1 VPARLASESVAG
13 RPKVQRKSIEPTE
26 PNKPFLYRHQKV
38 KALKDKAKGMVY
50 LIGAGPGSPDLI
62 TVKGKQCLQ
71 KADVIVYDHLASE
84 SLLSLAG
91 ENVETIYAGKKSGRH
106 SMSQEEINNLLIEKA
121 KDGLTVARLKG
132 GDPFIFGRGG
142 EEAVEL
148 SKAGITFEIVPGVTS
163 AAAVPAY
170 AGIPLTH
177 RDYSSTV
184 CLITGHED
192 PTKELSSINWDAL
205 AKSSGTLVFLMGIG
219 NLDKIARKLMDNGR
233 PSDSPVAVIGNGTM
247 PSQRT
252 VTGILA
258 NISQKVKDADLTPPG
273 VIVVGDVVNLRDHL
287 NWFESRPL
295 FGKRILITR
304 PEHQASEFIRAL
316 SELGAQCLLFP
327 TIKIIPPVT
336 WKELDKAIEGL
347 SGYDWILFT
356 SVNGVTSFFE
366 RLDVAKKDTR
376 HLSGIKIGAIGPKT
390 AAALT
395 DRGINPDLIP
405 DTYWAEEIVEAIKG
419 YPLNGKRV
427 LLPRPSIA
435 RDYIP
440 KNLKSMGAL
449 VDEVEAYQTV
459 QPEYSQDQL
468 GKLFKSGKI
477 DMITFTSPS
486 TVTNFLALLK
496 GKLIYEEISKVGV
509 ACIGPVTAQKAKEVG
524 LRVVV
529 EPDEYTVDAL
539 TRAIVEYYVQH

>member
-1 VPARLASESVAG
+1 MNISNRG
-13 RPKVQRKSIEPTE
+13 I
-26 PNKPFLYRHQKV
+26 
-38 KALKDKAKGMVY
+38 VY

-91 ENVETIYAGKKSGRH
+91 ENVETIYAGKKSGLH
-106 SMSQEEINNLLIEKA
+106 TMGQGEINSLLVEKA
-121 KDGLTVARLKG
+121 GKGLIVARLKG

-177 RDYSSTV
+177 RNYSSTV

-192 PTKELSSINWDAL
+192 PTKELSSINWDAV
-205 AKSSGTLVFLMGIG
+205 ARSSGTLVFLMGIG

-304 PEHQASEFIRAL
+304 PEHQASDFIRAL

-327 TIKIIPPVT
+327 TIKIIPPAS

-347 SGYDWILFT
+347 FRYDWILFT
-356 SVNGVTSFFE
+356 SVNGVTYFFA

-376 HLSGIKIGAIGPKT
+376 HLNGIKIGAIGPKT
-390 AAALT
+390 AAALM

-435 RDYIP
+435 REYIP

-468 GKLFKSGKI
+468 GKLFKSGRI

-486 TVTNFLALLK
+486 TVISFLALLK
-496 GKLIYEEISKVGV
+496 GKPIYEEISKVGV
-509 ACIGPVTAQKAKEVG
+509 ACIGPVTAQRAKEVG
-524 LRVVV
+524 LNVVV
-529 EPDEYTVDAL
+529 APDEYTVDAL